1 MVAEQKPGGAA
12 SAAPRPLLLTWSD
25 RINGWSEKALFGLML
40 AMIFFT
46 TIQVIFRVFLTA
58 LSWSEEVTCFLLVYA
73 SLVGAAV
80 AFKRGSHIAV
90 TFIVQR
96 LPAGSQKALAILVH
110 LLGIVF
116 FVVIAFYGLLLMKT
130 ESHQT
135 SPALMI
141 PMVWVYMIFPVLGG
155 VIILHLLAAIGQ
167 TLKRG

>member
-1 MVAEQKPGGAA
+1 MAAEQKTGGAA
-12 SAAPRPLLLTWSD
+12 EASPRPLLLAWSD
-25 RINGWSEKALFGLML
+25 WINGWSEKVLFGLML

-58 LSWSEEVTCFLLVYA
+58 LSWSEEITCFLLVYA

-116 FVVIAFYGLLLMKT
+116 FVVTAFYGLLLMKT

>member
-1 MVAEQKPGGAA
+1 MATEIDRGEGKKTA
-12 SAAPRPLLLTWSD
+12 SPSLLHAWSE
-25 RINGWSEKALFGLML
+25 RINGWSEKVLFGLMV

-58 LSWSEEVTCFLLVYA
+58 LSWSEEITCFLLVYA

-90 TFIVQR
+90 TFVVQR
-96 LPAGSQKALAILVH
+96 LPAGSQKAMSVLVH
-110 LLGIVF
+110 LLGIGF
-116 FVVIAFYGLLLMKT
+116 FVVIAFYGLLLMKA

-155 VIILHLLAAIGQ
+155 VIILHLLAAVGQ

>member
-1 MVAEQKPGGAA
+1 MAAEQKPGGVVI
-12 SAAPRPLLLTWSD
+12 AAPRSLLLTWSD
-25 RINGWSEKALFGLML
+25 RINAWCEKALFTLMV

-46 TIQVIFRVFLTA
+46 TLQVITRVFFTA
-58 LSWSEEVTCFLLVYA
+58 LSWSEEITCFLLVYA

-80 AFKRGSHIAV
+80 AFKRASHIAV

-96 LPAGSQKALAILVH
+96 LPEGSQKALAVLVH
-110 LLGIVF
+110 LLGIGF
-116 FVVIAFYGLLLMKT
+116 FGVIAIYGLLLMKS

-141 PMVWVYMIFPVLGG
+141 PMVWVYLIFPVLGAI
-155 VIILHLLAAIGQ
+155 IILHLLAALGQ